1 MQIKNIDFPH
11 KDFFKKLFNDEI
23 YLVGGVVR
31 DLLISGTIKDQKDID
46 LMVTGID
53 YNELNKKLSP
63 FGKTNTVGK
72 SFAVIKFTKDNMIF
86 DISVPRKDTKKD
98 PESSS
103 HKNFAVESGRHI
115 SLEED
120 LARRDFTCNSMALR
134 ISDGK
139 LFDLFDGKGD
149 IEKKI
154 IKMTGPET
162 FSDDPLRLLRAA
174 RFASVLGF
182 SIDEEIYQM
191 GKFIDL
197 DGLSIE
203 RVTEEFARMLLESEK
218 PSVGMTEYFR
228 LSILEKLFPEIYKMS
243 LTLQDSIFHPEK
255 DEYGH
260 HTVFIHVMITLDIA
274 KKTAKIFKLPP
285 EEEFALL
292 IGVILHDIGKPQT
305 TKWEH
310 KRGRMTITS
319 ILHDSR
325 GTGIGEKILDRMK
338 IDTKNKFPVKTFV
351 LKLIKNHHRV
361 YELYS
366 NRNVVGFKAFSR
378 LLKEM
383 EGRDDLLIY
392 LDFADRQ
399 SRAGSPYEFSGL
411 DEISKWYFNRKEE
424 LKINKKTIE
433 PIFLGRDLIEH
444 GVAPGEKMG
453 SFLKELYEHQL
464 NGKFNKKEDGLEIL
478 KKIIEQ

>member
-1 MQIKNIDFPH
+1 MHNKKLDFPQ
-11 KDFFKKLFNDEI
+11 KEFFAKLFGDEI

-31 DLLISGTIKDQKDID
+31 DFLISGRIKDRKDID

-72 SFAVIKFTKDNMIF
+72 SFAVIKFSMNDITF

-98 PESSS
+98 PDSSS
-103 HKNFAVESGRHI
+103 HKNFIVESGRHI

-120 LARRDFTCNSMALR
+120 LERRDFTCNSIALR

-139 LFDLFDGKGD
+139 IFDLFDGVGA

-162 FSDDPLRLLRAA
+162 FSDDPLRLLRTA

-182 SIDEEIYQM
+182 SIDEEIYRL
-191 GKFIDL
+191 GKDIKL
-197 DGLSIE
+197 DELSIE
-203 RVTEEFARMLLESEK
+203 RITEEFTRLLLESER
-218 PSVGMTEYFR
+218 PSVGIMEYFR
-228 LSILEKLFPEIYKMS
+228 LTIIEKLFPDIYKMS

-274 KKTAKIFKLPP
+274 KKIAVIFGLSP
-285 EEEFALL
+285 EEELTLL
-292 IGVILHDIGKPQT
+292 LGVLLHDIGKPLT
-305 TKWEH
+305 TKWEY

-319 ILHDSR
+319 LLHDSK
-325 GTGIGEKILDRMK
+325 GIGIGEDFLNGLK
-338 IDTKNKFPVKTFV
+338 IDTRNKFAIKDVV
-351 LKLIKNHHRV
+351 LRLIRNHHRI
-361 YELYS
+361 YELYN
-366 NRNVVGFKAFSR
+366 NRDVVGFKAFSR
-378 LLKEM
+378 LLKDM
-383 EGRDDLLIY
+383 EGRDDLLVY

-399 SRAGSPYEFSGL
+399 SRAGYPLNFTGL
-411 DEISKWYFNRKEE
+411 DEISRWYLRKKDN
-424 LKINKKTIE
+424 LKINEKTIE
-433 PIFLGRDLIEH
+433 PVFFGRDLIKF
-444 GVAPGEKMG
+444 GVSPGEKMG
-453 SFLKELYEHQL
+453 NYLKKLYEMQID
-464 NGKFNKKEDGLEIL
+464 GKFSTKEDGLKIL
-478 KKIIEQ
+478 KKIIGQ